1 VHSLPM
7 QTEFLSTC
15 RLTYASEQSNVLY
28 NITKWVTLPASVGKG
43 PSLITASLFSLF
55 GAASAPTLSN
65 YNVSITVGDFT
76 SSNYVSSKP

>member
-1 VHSLPM
+1 MNSFTTHVKL
-7 QTEFLSTC
+7 LSTC
-15 RLTYASEQSNVLY
+15 KLTYASEQSNVLY